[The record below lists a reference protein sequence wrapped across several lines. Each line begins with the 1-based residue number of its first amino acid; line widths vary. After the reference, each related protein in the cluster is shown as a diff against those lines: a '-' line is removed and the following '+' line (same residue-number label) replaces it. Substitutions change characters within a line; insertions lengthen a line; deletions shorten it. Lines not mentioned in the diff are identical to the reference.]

1 MMSAGIGGRLKVI
14 GSSMAIVTS
23 GPIPGSTPIAV
34 PTNTPRKQY
43 IRFCSDRATENPRI
57 RLSNMSMSEPLY
69 QRIRQPE
76 PVDED
81 PDRKRAHEGGQDH
94 DLAEPELVSAE
105 RGDEIH

>member
-1 MMSAGIGGRLKVI
+1 MPASMMSAGIGGRLKVI

-57 RLSNMSMSEPLY
+57 RLSNISMSEPLY

-81 PDRKRAHEGGQDH
+81 ADGERAHEDREYQN
-94 DLAEPELVSAE
+94 LEELELVA
-105 RGDEIH
+105 